1 MFDFIK
7 ARINQG
13 FQAVK
18 DLRAARPPA
27 EFRGLPVIGEAEC
40 PNGCFKCI
48 DVCPVGAITVNPVNV
63 DLRKCIFCPDCRLK
77 CPESKIEFT
86 NDVRLGA
93 TLPESLVISRD
104 NRAPAIATDIVVNN
118 ETGRRL
124 RSIFKRSLK
133 LRSVSAG
140 GCNRCELELSAL
152 GNVNFDV
159 GRFGIEFVT
168 SPRHADGIVL
178 TGPLSANMA
187 YAVEETW
194 NNVPAPAIVVL
205 CGACALSGG
214 LFAGSP
220 ALDRTLLDTLH
231 VDLYIPGCPPHPLTV
246 ANALLDFLGR

>member
-1 MFDFIK
+1 
-7 ARINQG
+7 
-13 FQAVK
+13 
-18 DLRAARPPA
+18 
-27 EFRGLPVIGEAEC
+27 PVIGEAEC

-77 CPESKIEFT
+77 CPESKIAFT
-86 NDVRLGA
+86 NDVRMGA
-93 TLPESLVISRD
+93 TRAESLVISRD
-104 NRAPAIATDIVVNN
+104 NRAPVIESGNKA
-118 ETGRRL
+118 G
-124 RSIFKRSLK
+124 SIFKRSLK
-133 LRSVSAG
+133 LRSISAG

-152 GNVNFDV
+152 GNVNFDI
-159 GRFGIEFVT
+159 GRFGIDFVT

-194 NNVPAPAIVVL
+194 NNVPMPGIVIL

-214 LFAGSP
+214 LFAGST
-220 ALDRTLLDTLH
+220 ALDRSFLDTLH